1 MRIGGGCMARV
12 GALAKL
18 TARAGAGAE
27 LLALLEG
34 RVAAA
39 QEEPGTEL
47 FVVHV
52 DPQLADAVW
61 VYEVYADAEAERA
74 HMATPGYA
82 EASAMLERLLGA
94 EPEVYPLVP
103 VAGKGLVARKKA

>member
-1 MRIGGGCMARV
+1 MARV

-18 TARAGAGAE
+18 TARPGAGAE

-34 RVAAA
+34 RVGAARD
-39 QEEPGTEL
+39 EPGTEL
-47 FVVHV
+47 FVVHA
-52 DPQLADAVW
+52 DPESSDVVW

-82 EASAMLERLLGA
+82 AASAALTRLLG
-94 EPEVYPLVP
+94 EGPEVYPLIP
-103 VAGKGLVARKKA
+103 LSGKGLDRYTGG

>member
-1 MRIGGGCMARV
+1 MARV

-27 LLALLEG
+27 LRGLLEA
-34 RVAAA
+34 RAMVA
-39 QEEPGTEL
+39 QDEPGTEL
-47 FVVHV
+47 FIVHA

-61 VYEVYADAEAERA
+61 VYEVYADAQAERA

-82 EASAMLERLLGA
+82 AASAALERLLGA
-94 EPEVYPLVP
+94 EPEVYALVP
-103 VAGKGLVARKKA
+103 VAGKGLVAREDA